1 MGVAAAGGFE
11 PSQAIKAVTPKARQ
25 MIGTIFMEMGVLTK
39 SFGIEITSLRVY
51 LTIPSGSSPIPRKVN
66 LSAQNPEAGL
76 FRSRL

>member
-11 PSQAIKAVTPKARQ
+11 PSQAIKAVTPKERQ

-39 SFGIEITSLRVY
+39 SFGIKTTSLRVY
-51 LTIPSGSSPIPRKVN
+51 LTIPSGSSPIPRKVS

-76 FRSRL
+76 FRNRL

>member
-1 MGVAAAGGFE
+1 
-11 PSQAIKAVTPKARQ
+11 
-25 MIGTIFMEMGVLTK
+25 MGVLTK